1 MGSTAGFNSSIQSEL
16 FEPSTYLQEG
26 GNSGYFAVLWKDG
39 TAIPHQVSYPLA
51 ALAPVV
57 ETINP
62 TYDTWISQATFVA
75 KNRRAVSLRDVGLLF
90 ADLDT
95 YHIEGLRGVSP
106 EAQANAL
113 LSYCALEGLPQ
124 PSVVLYSGRG
134 LQAKWLLDTAVSRG
148 SILQWN
154 EVQKALVHVLEGFGA
169 DRNARDVS
177 RVLRLEKTVN
187 TKSGELVRVVHVQGG
202 AASGGPVRYDFDY
215 LAEILLPRLPCPN
228 PNSQDRGQTSAT
240 SPEGWG
246 NADRAWLRLED
257 IRTLWKLRGGV
268 VEGFRELT
276 LFWSMNFLMM
286 ASPVPLNQFWYEA
299 QALASEIYPGDFYR
313 ESDLSTVYRKAFE
326 YRSGARVIYNG
337 RQYPPLYTPRNETLA
352 EAFGITSDEE
362 PYLKTII
369 SDGEKVRRRREKRWA
384 EGVRPWS
391 ESAERTRPWEAFGIS
406 RRTWYRRGCPLPAS
420 ESGQ

>member
-1 MGSTAGFNSSIQSEL
+1 MATAGFNSSIQSEL

-26 GNSGYFAVLWKDG
+26 GNPGYFAVLWKDG

-57 ETINP
+57 ETVNP
-62 TYDTWISQATFVA
+62 AYDTWISQATFVA

-113 LSYCALEGLPQ
+113 LAYCALEGLPA

-148 SILQWN
+148 SILRWN

-202 AASGGPVRYDFDY
+202 AASGGVVRYEFEE
-215 LAEILLPRLPCPN
+215 LAEKLLPRLPSPTPQEWAN
-228 PNSQDRGQTSAT
+228 AQEKGQTRAT
-240 SPEGWG
+240 GLTTATLDW
-246 NADRAWLRLED
+246 ARLED

-268 VEGFRELT
+268 AEGFRELT
-276 LFWSMNFLMM
+276 LFWSMNFMM
-286 ASPVPLNQFWYEA
+286 RASPVPLNQFWYEA
-299 QALASEIYPGDFYR
+299 RALAAEIYPGDFYR
-313 ESDLSTVYRKAFE
+313 ESDLSTVYRKALE

-337 RQYPPLYTPRNETLA
+337 RQYPPLYTPRNDTLA
-352 EAFGITSDEE
+352 DVVGITSDEE
-362 PYLKTII
+362 PYLRTII
-369 SDGEKVRRRREKRWA
+369 SEGEKVRRRREKRWA
-384 EGVRPWS
+384 EGTTPRAKMPKN
-391 ESAERTRPWEAFGIS
+391 TRPWEAFGIS
-406 RRTWYRRGCPLPAS
+406 RRTWYRRGCPTP
-420 ESGQ
+420 